1 MSNTHDFKAKVTG
14 FSPNPNRYNGRRIAP
29 GGTAPTQNWNLQKAV
44 VTGFTACS
52 NQYFSTRSRLCSHTA
67 DKNFNG
73 YGLQI
78 EGATAQTQSAP
89 PPPPPPPPQVQQ
101 TTASTG
107 GGKSSRQAELEAYDN
122 DYMARLAN
130 QDQEQA
136 KAAEAE
142 AKSQPSSKAG
152 ALPKGF

>member
-1 MSNTHDFKAKVTG
+1 MAYHPADIS
-14 FSPNPNRYNGRRIAP
+14 
-29 GGTAPTQNWNLQKAV
+29 
-44 VTGFTACS
+44 FT
-52 NQYFSTRSRLCSHTA
+52 
-67 DKNFNG
+67 G

-89 PPPPPPPPQVQQ
+89 PPPPPPPQVQQ
-101 TTASTG
+101 TTASAG
-107 GGKSSRQAELEAYDN
+107 GSKSSRQAELEAYEK

-130 QDQEQA
+130 QEQEQA

-152 ALPKGF
+152 ALPKGM